1 MARLLVFV
9 LCASMVTTQRNG
21 NAVKNGGESRG
32 SAELKDFFRCCYLLQ
47 GARPR
52 PVSGSATYDILC
64 SQGRKQLTNFKR
76 FRGSLNTWAG
86 F

>member
-32 SAELKDFFRCCYLLQ
+32 SAELKDFLDAVTCCKVLAPCL
-47 GARPR
+47 GMSLTTFCARE
-52 PVSGSATYDILC
+52 VASG
-64 SQGRKQLTNFKR
+64 
-76 FRGSLNTWAG
+76 
-86 F
+86 